1 MFLARRE
8 IERLVGQGKL
18 LDFERYDKNRVQQ
31 SSYDLRLGG
40 DIYVGGESAP
50 RKLTKCSPY
59 LTLKPGQF
67 AILTCYENINLQ
79 KGDCEKGEPSY
90 MGFIALRSTFKM
102 QGLVNISGFHVDPTH
117 QGTLLFAVQ
126 NVGPIDILLK
136 YLEPTFTIFFARVEG
151 DIGETRGQEQ
161 GVRFKPKLEGIPLP
175 AVQNLGGGSVTISE
189 LRKEITD
196 LKRVVY
202 IYGPIVVAALIALII
217 DIIQH
222 WQTTSIAPK

>member
-8 IERLVGQGKL
+8 IETLVAEGKL
-18 LDFERYDKNRVQQ
+18 IEHDRYDKRYVQQ
-31 SSYDLRLGG
+31 SSYDLRLGS

-50 RKLTKCSPY
+50 NKITKEFPY

-79 KGDCEKGEPSY
+79 KGDLQKGEPSY
-90 MGFIALRSTFKM
+90 MAFIALRSTFKM

-136 YLEPTFTIFFARVEG
+136 YLEPTFTIFFAPVQG
-151 DIGETRGQEQ
+151 DIGETRGDEK
-161 GVRFKPKLEGIPLP
+161 GVRFKPKLEGIPLH

-196 LKRVVY
+196 LRRILF
-202 IYGPIVVAALIALII
+202 IYGPIAVAALIALIV

-222 WQTTSIAPK
+222 WQATPVAK